1 MVDLSKFTLFKK
13 ILSKVVTLGT
23 TNFITKLC
31 PFENLTIES
40 HVFYTLNTYI
50 KFCANNLLFTI

>member
-1 MVDLSKFTLFKK
+1 MYIIEYKK
-13 ILSKVVTLGT
+13 HTIQLLDFVA
-23 TNFITKLC
+23 KLC
-31 PFENLTIES
+31 PFENLTIEL